1 MTEETNTSDVQIE
14 IENDEP
20 VTETSNEPTTET
32 STTSVT
38 PSITIT
44 KKKVSELTKDEK
56 NKLITD
62 AKNGIENEFYKVTFC
77 KNGNSRITLKKQTKA
92 QELIKSNESNKE
104 KIDVPKAKYL
114 TDNQLLMEHIINLES
129 LYGQLRQK
137 HKKLKKRYNELEG
150 YLYADDEDERQTK
163 QMLNQNQ
170 PERDIVP
177 ELHGSEQETQ
187 TISNNQTNNI
197 RETPLVLS
205 PLGEVQDQRSVQR
218 RYVRSWRDLRP
229 HN

>member
-1 MTEETNTSDVQIE
+1 MTEETNTADVQIE
-14 IENDEP
+14 IEKEEPANEP
-20 VTETSNEPTTET
+20 VTETSVTPT
-32 STTSVT
+32 ST
-38 PSITIT
+38 PSETIT

-137 HKKLKKRYNELEG
+137 YKKLKKRYNELEG

-163 QMLNQNQ
+163 HEQQIQ
-170 PERDIVP
+170 PE
-177 ELHGSEQETQ
+177 QETQTQ

-197 RETPLVLS
+197 R
-205 PLGEVQDQRSVQR
+205 EVQDQRSVQR

>member
-14 IENDEP
+14 IEKEEPANEP
-20 VTETSNEPTTET
+20 VTETSVTPT
-32 STTSVT
+32 ST
-38 PSITIT
+38 PSETIT

-104 KIDVPKAKYL
+104 KVDVPKAKYL

-163 QMLNQNQ
+163 QMVNQTQ
-170 PERDIVP
+170 PEP
-177 ELHGSEQETQ
+177 EQEAQ
-187 TISNNQTNNI
+187 TISNNQTNNV
-197 RETPLVLS
+197 R
-205 PLGEVQDQRSVQR
+205 EVQDQRSVQR

>member
-1 MTEETNTSDVQIE
+1 MTEETNTADVQIE
-14 IENDEP
+14 IEKEEP
-20 VTETSNEPTTET
+20 ANEPTTEPTTET
-32 STTSVT
+32 SVT
-38 PSITIT
+38 PSETIT

-150 YLYADDEDERQTK
+150 YLYADDEEVSQTK
-163 QMLNQNQ
+163 HERDVVPELQRSEQQIQ
-170 PERDIVP
+170 PERDVVP
-177 ELHGSEQETQ
+177 ELHGSEQKTQTQ
-187 TISNNQTNNI
+187 TISNNQTNNV
-197 RETPLVLS
+197 REVH
-205 PLGEVQDQRSVQR
+205 DQRSVQR

>member
-1 MTEETNTSDVQIE
+1 MTEETNTADVQIE
-14 IENDEP
+14 IEKEEP
-20 VTETSNEPTTET
+20 VTETVTE
-32 STTSVT
+32 TSVT
-38 PSITIT
+38 PTSTPSETIT

-104 KIDVPKAKYL
+104 KVDVPKAKYL

-150 YLYADDEDERQTK
+150 YLYADDEDERQT
-163 QMLNQNQ
+163 Q
-170 PERDIVP
+170 PERDVVP
-177 ELHGSEQETQ
+177 ELHGSEQKTQTQ

-197 RETPLVLS
+197 R
-205 PLGEVQDQRSVQR
+205 EVQDQRSVQR